1 MQIEWEIFAA
11 IDATAR
17 ARYHPRNHRSIWQ
30 ERSFM
35 SMRACLILFV
45 GTMLLISAAPV
56 VRAQQ
61 TQSNTD
67 TYSQLQFRYI
77 GPVGNRTTAVAG
89 VPGQPYV
96 YYVGAASGG
105 IFKSTDG
112 GIHWDP
118 IFDSQPVSSI
128 GSLAVAA
135 SDANVIWAGTGESY
149 IRSHISVGNGIYKSL
164 DAGKTWTPIGLEKTG
179 RIGNVIIDPRNPDI
193 VLACALGHAYGP
205 QPERGVFRTT
215 DGGKNWEK
223 VLFVDENTGCSDM
236 GMDPNNPRILFAG
249 MWQLEIHTYGRT
261 SGGPGSGLFKSTD
274 GGATWKRLEG
284 HGLPKPPVG
293 RIAVRVAQKDSNRV
307 YALIETGDGVPLDG
321 KTGQSGQLWRS
332 DDGGENWQLVNS
344 DRQIRGRT
352 HYYTREEISP
362 DNENEV
368 YFFSAAFSRTLD
380 GGHTLTN
387 LPSGPGGDNHEMWID
402 PTNGDRMA
410 VVNDGGVSI
419 SVNRGHTWDHVQL
432 PIAQIYHVTVDDQIP
447 YFVYGNKQDGSSYR
461 GPSNSLQF
469 GGFGGGGGGG
479 GGGGQ
484 IPRSVWHPVAG
495 SESGY
500 ATPDPVD
507 NNIIWSSGTGS
518 GSVGGSVVR
527 FDERNRQ
534 AREVEVWPEDT
545 AGASAAELKYRFN
558 WEFPITISPHDHNKV
573 YVGSQYVHVTTDGG
587 NSWQVISPDLT
598 RNDKSR
604 QQISGGLTPDNI
616 GVEYAGTVF
625 AIAESPKEAG
635 VIWAGTNDGLV
646 QITRDGGKSWSNL
659 TKNIPNLPEWGTI
672 SNIEA
677 SRYAAGTAYLT
688 VDFHQMNNRDPFV
701 YTTTDYGKTWTAIT
715 NGIPHSMLS
724 YAHCIREDP
733 VRKGLLYLG
742 TENALYVSFDDG
754 KNWQPLQG
762 GLPHAPVYWIAVQE
776 RFHDLAL
783 ATYGR
788 GFWILDDLTPL
799 QQTTA
804 EVLAANAHL
813 FAPRDVYRFRNVAQ
827 PAGVFYDPT
836 AGRNPLYGA
845 AINFYLKNKL
855 GEKDRA
861 RLTISDG
868 SGKVVREIE
877 CRAARPDGA
886 RPAGGPGGPGGGG
899 GGGGEGGPGARP
911 CEAKPGINRYWWDLR
926 LEQGTEVKLRNAPLY
941 APDVTVGPEGWR
953 AAPGAARIALL
964 APPGTYTVTLSVGEE
979 KFSQKLN
986 VLKDPHSSGSES
998 DIQTQTQLLAG
1009 LREEMNT
1016 IAVNVNQIESV
1027 RAQIAALE
1035 KELGTDEA
1043 GKAIRKAADELADKL
1058 VAVEGKVLQLKATGR
1073 GQDDVRWAPMLIQK
1087 IDYLASEVGS
1097 SDFPPTTQ
1105 QVAVTEELKQQGEK
1119 FVQEYQQLAA
1129 KDLAAFNA
1137 MLRERNISNIIA
1149 KTP

>member
-1 MQIEWEIFAA
+1 MLK
-11 IDATAR
+11 
-17 ARYHPRNHRSIWQ
+17 
-30 ERSFM
+30 
-35 SMRACLILFV
+35 RACLVLFIKT
-45 GTMLLISAAPV
+45 GLLFGAAPF

-61 TQSNTD
+61 PPTNPEV
-67 TYSQLQFRYI
+67 YSQLQFRYI
-77 GPVGNRTTAVAG
+77 GPVGNRTTAVTG
-89 VPGQPYV
+89 VPGQPYL

-105 IFKSTDG
+105 IFKTTDG
-112 GIHWDP
+112 GIHWEP
-118 IFDSQPVSSI
+118 IFDAQPVSSI
-128 GSLAVAA
+128 GSLAVAG
-135 SDANVIWAGTGESY
+135 SDANVVWAGTGESF
-149 IRSHISVGNGIYKSL
+149 IRSHISVGSGIYRSL
-164 DAGKTWTPIGLEKTG
+164 DAGKTWTAMGLEKTG
-179 RIGNVIIDPRNPDI
+179 RIGNVIIDPHHPEI

-215 DGGKNWEK
+215 DGGKSWER
-223 VLFVDENTGCSDM
+223 VLFVNEKTGCSDLA
-236 GMDPNNPRILFAG
+236 MDPGNPHILFAG
-249 MWQLEIHTYGRT
+249 MWQVEIHTYGRT

-274 GGATWKRLEG
+274 GGATWKRLED

-293 RIAVRVAQKDSNRV
+293 RIAVRVAQRDSERV
-307 YALIETGDGVPLDG
+307 YALIETGDGVPIDG
-321 KTGQSGQLWRS
+321 KTTQSGQLWRS

-352 HYYTREEISP
+352 HYYTREEIAP

-387 LPSGPGGDNHEMWID
+387 MPAGPGGDNHEMWID

-447 YFVYGNKQDGSSYR
+447 YFVYGNKQDGPSYR

-469 GGFGGGGGGG
+469 AGFGGGG

-495 SESGY
+495 SESGF

-518 GSVGGSVVR
+518 GSVGGAMAR

-534 AREVEVWPEDT
+534 ARDVEVWPEDVS
-545 AGASAAELKYRFN
+545 GASAAEVKYRFN

-587 NSWQVISPDLT
+587 NSWQMISPDLT

-646 QITRDGGKSWSNL
+646 QITRDGGKSWSDV
-659 TKNIPNLPEWGTI
+659 TKNIPNLPEWGTV

-677 SRYAAGTAYLT
+677 SRYDAGTAYIT
-688 VDFHQMNNRDPFV
+688 VDFHQMDNRDPFAYV
-701 YTTTDYGKTWTAIT
+701 TRDYGRVWTAIT
-715 NGIPHSMLS
+715 KGSPHSMLS

-742 TENALYVSFDDG
+742 TENGLYVSFDDG
-754 KNWQPLQG
+754 KNWQPLQNS
-762 GLPHAPVYWIAVQE
+762 LPHAPVYWIAVQE

-799 QQTTA
+799 QQLTA
-804 EVLAANAHL
+804 EVLASNAHL
-813 FAPRDVYRFRNVAQ
+813 FAPRAAYRFRPVAQ
-827 PAGVFYDPT
+827 PAAVFYDPA
-836 AGRNPLYGA
+836 AGHNPPFGA
-845 AINFYLKNKL
+845 VLNFYLKANL

-861 RLTISDG
+861 RLTISDA

-877 CRAARPDGA
+877 CRPARPEGA
-886 RPAGGPGGPGGGG
+886 RPAAGPGSPGGAGR
-899 GGGGEGGPGARP
+899 GEGGPDARP
-911 CEAKPGINRYWWDLR
+911 CEAKAGINRYWWDLR
-926 LEQGTEVKLRNAPLY
+926 CEPSREIKLRTTPLY

-953 AAPGAARIALL
+953 PAPGAGRISLL
-964 APPGTYTVTLSVGEE
+964 APPGTYTVTLAWGEE
-979 KFSQKLN
+979 KFSQKLS

-998 DIQTQTQLLAG
+998 DIQTQTQLLTA

-1016 IAVNVNQIESV
+1016 IADSVNQIESV
-1027 RAQIAALE
+1027 RAQIGALE
-1035 KELGTDEA
+1035 KELGTDDNA
-1043 GKAIRKAADELADKL
+1043 QAIRKAAEDLAEKL

-1073 GQDDVRWAPMLIQK
+1073 GQDDVRWAPMLLQK
-1087 IDYLASEVGS
+1087 INYLASAVGS

-1105 QVAVTEELKQQGEK
+1105 QVAVKEELNRQGEQYA
-1119 FVQEYQQLAA
+1119 QEFQQLLA
-1129 KDLAAFNA
+1129 KDIAAFNT
-1137 MLRERNISNIIA
+1137 MLRERNVSNIIA

>member
-1 MQIEWEIFAA
+1 M
-11 IDATAR
+11 TK
-17 ARYHPRNHRSIWQ
+17 
-30 ERSFM
+30 
-35 SMRACLILFV
+35 RACLVLFV
-45 GTMLLISAAPV
+45 GTVLLFSAAPM

-61 TQSNTD
+61 PQANTD
-67 TYSQLQFRYI
+67 TYSQIQFRYI

-164 DAGKTWTPIGLEKTG
+164 DAGKTWTAMGLEKTG

-223 VLFVDENTGCSDM
+223 VLFVDESTGCSDM

-274 GGATWKRLEG
+274 GGVTWKRLEG

-307 YALIETGDGVPLDG
+307 YALIETGDGVPLEG
-321 KTGQSGQLWRS
+321 KTSQSGQLWRS

-387 LPSGPGGDNHEMWID
+387 MPAGPGGDNHEMWID

-479 GGGGQ
+479 GGQ

-500 ATPDPVD
+500 ATPDPAD

-646 QITRDGGKSWSNL
+646 QITRDGGKSWNNI
-659 TKNIPNLPEWGTI
+659 TKSIPNLPEWGTI

-677 SRYAAGTAYLT
+677 SRYAAGTAYIT

-754 KNWQPLQG
+754 KNWQPLQS

-804 EVLAANAHL
+804 EVLAKNAHL
-813 FAPRDVYRFRNVAQ
+813 FAPRDAYRFRNVAQ
-827 PAGVFYDPT
+827 PAGFFYDPT
-836 AGRNPLYGA
+836 AGRNPPFGA
-845 AINFYLKNKL
+845 AINFYLKSKL

-861 RLTISDG
+861 RLTISDA

-911 CEAKPGINRYWWDLR
+911 CEAKAGINRYWWDLR
-926 LEQGTEVKLRNAPLY
+926 FEQGTEVKLRNAPLY

-964 APPGTYTVTLSVGEE
+964 APPGTYTVTLTVGEE

-1016 IAVNVNQIESV
+1016 IAANVNQIESV

-1043 GKAIRKAADELADKL
+1043 GKAIRKAADELAEKL

-1073 GQDDVRWAPMLIQK
+1073 GQDDVRWAPMVIQK

-1105 QVAVTEELKQQGEK
+1105 QVAVTDELKQQGEK

>member
-1 MQIEWEIFAA
+1 M
-11 IDATAR
+11 TK
-17 ARYHPRNHRSIWQ
+17 
-30 ERSFM
+30 
-35 SMRACLILFV
+35 RACLVLFV
-45 GTMLLISAAPV
+45 GTVLLFGAATM

-61 TQSNTD
+61 AQGNTD

-105 IFKSTDG
+105 IFKSMDG

-135 SDANVIWAGTGESY
+135 SDSNVIWAGTGESY

-164 DAGKTWTPIGLEKTG
+164 DAGKTWTAMGLEKTG

-193 VLACALGHAYGP
+193 VMACALGHAYGP
-205 QPERGVFRTT
+205 QPERGVFRTA

-236 GMDPNNPRILFAG
+236 GMDPNNPGILFAG

-274 GGATWKRLEG
+274 GGVTWKRLEG

-321 KTGQSGQLWRS
+321 KTSQSGQLWRS
-332 DDGGENWQLVNS
+332 EDGGENWQLVNS

-387 LPSGPGGDNHEMWID
+387 MPAGPGGDNHEMWID

-479 GGGGQ
+479 GQ

-545 AGASAAELKYRFN
+545 AGASAADLKYRFN
-558 WEFPITISPHDHNKV
+558 WEFPITISPHDHSKV

-635 VIWAGTNDGLV
+635 VIWAGTNDGLL
-646 QITRDGGKSWSNL
+646 QITRDGGKSWNNI
-659 TKNIPNLPEWGTI
+659 TKSIPNLPEWGTV

-677 SRYAAGTAYLT
+677 SRYAAGTAYIT

-701 YTTTDYGKTWTAIT
+701 YETTDYGKTWTAIT

-754 KNWQPLQG
+754 KNWQPLQS

-788 GFWILDDLTPL
+788 GFWIMDDLTPL

-804 EVLAANAHL
+804 EVLAKNAHL

-845 AINFYLKNKL
+845 AINFYLKSKL

-861 RLTISDG
+861 RLIISDA

-886 RPAGGPGGPGGGG
+886 RPAGAPGGPGGG

-926 LEQGTEVKLRNAPLY
+926 FEQGTEVKLRNAPVY

-953 AAPGAARIALL
+953 SAPGAARIALL
-964 APPGTYTVTLSVGEE
+964 APPGTYTVTLTVGEE

-998 DIQTQTQLLAG
+998 DIQTQTQLLAA

-1016 IAVNVNQIESV
+1016 IAASANQIESV

-1035 KELGTDEA
+1035 KELGTDDA
-1043 GKAIRKAADELADKL
+1043 AKAIRKAADELAEKL

-1073 GQDDVRWAPMLIQK
+1073 GQDDVRWAPMVIQK
-1087 IDYLASEVGS
+1087 INYLATEVGS

-1105 QVAVTEELKQQGEK
+1105 QVAVADELKQQGEK

-1129 KDLAAFNA
+1129 KDLAAFNV